1 MAPAR
6 LPETMFFLDRSSAIG
21 LQAQIRERVV
31 SAILAGQAVPGARM
45 PSTRKLAQY
54 LDVSR
59 ITVTLAYQELASQ
72 GYLEV
77 ASRSGFRVAGDPPA
91 IRLQTSSCT
100 KSDSA
105 IDWSS
110 RLKPRFSIAKP
121 IRKPLDWRR
130 YRYPFVYGQTDPSLF
145 DLSAWRDC
153 ARRAL
158 AREDFVLMA
167 GDFAAADD
175 PQLVNYI
182 CTRTLPSRGI
192 RAKPDE
198 ILVTLGAQNALWL
211 VTKLLL
217 GPGLH
222 VACENPCHPDI
233 YATWELSGARV
244 TPIDDDREGLPPAA

>member
-1 MAPAR
+1 
-6 LPETMFFLDRSSAIG
+6 
-21 LQAQIRERVV
+21 
-31 SAILAGQAVPGARM
+31 
-45 PSTRKLAQY
+45 
-54 LDVSR
+54 
-59 ITVTLAYQELASQ
+59 YQELASQ

-130 YRYPFVYGQTDPSLF
+130 YRYPFLYGQMDLSLF

-158 AREDFVLMA
+158 AREDFELMA

-182 CTRTLPSRGI
+182 CSRTLPSRGI
-192 RAKPDE
+192 RAQADE
-198 ILVTLGAQNALWL
+198 ILVTVGAQNAIWL
-211 VTKLLL
+211 VAQLLL
-217 GPGLH
+217 GPDQH
-222 VACENPCHPDI
+222 AVCENPCHPDI
-233 YATWELSGARV
+233 RATLQLSGARV
-244 TPIDDDREGLPPAA
+244 SALDVDEAGLPPERLPKQFDAAFV